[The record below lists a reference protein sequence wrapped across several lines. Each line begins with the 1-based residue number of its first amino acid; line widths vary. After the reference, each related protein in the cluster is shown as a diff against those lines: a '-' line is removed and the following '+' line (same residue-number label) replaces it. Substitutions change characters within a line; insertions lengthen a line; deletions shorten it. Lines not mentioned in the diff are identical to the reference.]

1 MSHNSRELDKPQRGF
16 AKLVGPA
23 KARAL
28 RKDLEKR
35 IVLAAAG
42 RGGGPAKPEAQIVK
56 EMVKVGQAGWV
67 NPNRT
72 GKATLVQRGT
82 GCVLKGA
89 NGQNIQGTRF
99 AFKSTPPLSKSR
111 YLSFAKSTVGES
123 FVANMYLDKKGNVT
137 VGIGHLVI
145 NLQEAQRLAS
155 QYQFT
160 KKGTNT
166 RSSVADL
173 ANDFNTVKNSG
184 MTGFRAHNFAPLTG
198 HDITLA
204 EATRLFDDDVNIKL
218 RELKARVAFPEFE
231 TYPTVAKLG
240 LLDMSFTLG
249 VRGVWHGYPVF
260 TAAALRRD
268 WKAAATQ
275 SDRPV
280 LAARNAEIR
289 MWFREAAKKE
299 PFFIDP
305 RCAAKKLPT
314 Q

>member
-1 MSHNSRELDKPQRGF
+1 MSRNSRELDKLQRSL
-16 AKLVGPA
+16 AKVVGPA
-23 KARAL
+23 KARAA
-28 RKDLEKR
+28 RKQIEKK

-67 NPNRT
+67 NPIRT

-89 NGQNIQGTRF
+89 NRQDIQGTRF

-111 YLSFAKSTVGES
+111 FVSFARSTVGED
-123 FVANMYLDKKGNVT
+123 FVAHMYLDKKGNVT
-137 VGIGHLVI
+137 VGIGHLVSD
-145 NLQEAQRLAS
+145 LQEARRLAN

-160 KKGTNT
+160 KKGTNSG
-166 RSSVADL
+166 SSAADL
-173 ANDFNTVKNSG
+173 ANDFNAVKNSG
-184 MTGFRAHNFAPLTG
+184 MTGFLAHNFAPLTG
-198 HDITLA
+198 HEMTLA

-218 RELKARVAFPEFE
+218 RELKARVAFPEFD
-231 TYPTVAKLG
+231 TYPPVAKLG
-240 LLDMSFTLG
+240 LVDMSFTLG
-249 VRGVWHGYPVF
+249 VRGVWNGYPVF

-305 RCAAKKLPT
+305 RCRAKKLPT